1 MIINQYL
8 FASIHPLTEEKDVTC
23 CNIDVCVYFAK
34 TAAAINKLA
43 YATVRTMYAYGLRV
57 VVLFRTSISSISLN
71 FQSADRSRSKER
83 VNGIEAIN

>member
-34 TAAAINKLA
+34 TAGAINKLA
-43 YATVRTMYAYGLRV
+43 YATVRTMSARSARSCIVSYFD
-57 VVLFRTSISSISLN
+57 LFDLSEFSIGGSIA
-71 FQSADRSRSKER
+71 FE
-83 VNGIEAIN
+83 GTG